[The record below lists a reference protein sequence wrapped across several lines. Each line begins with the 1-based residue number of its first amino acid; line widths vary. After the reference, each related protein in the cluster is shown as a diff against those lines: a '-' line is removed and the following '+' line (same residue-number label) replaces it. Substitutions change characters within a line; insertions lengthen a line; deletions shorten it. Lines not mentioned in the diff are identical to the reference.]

1 MRLYLFLTV
10 EFSDRNFEYGF
21 NLFTNL
27 INDHNHNN
35 LEALS
40 QMIQKKASENF
51 HELSENL
58 IELHGRHIGGT
69 RSPYSLMEDPIFSAR
84 ATCGLASDIRK
95 ISNPR

>member
-1 MRLYLFLTV
+1 
-10 EFSDRNFEYGF
+10 
-21 NLFTNL
+21 
-27 INDHNHNN
+27 
-35 LEALS
+35 
-40 QMIQKKASENF
+40 MIQKKASENF